1 MARNEAGLGMFEPPT
16 EASRTDRPSLPALPL
31 AALASKSFHGP
42 RPTSIVVYN
51 TAMEH
56 VLHAFDL
63 LKEEKPEIAGVCAL
77 VGDDRFLKRLART
90 KIRDAVLDD
99 GDATEYDAKTMWRD
113 VIDDISTLSLFGDGP
128 RLVFISGGDE
138 FVKNNRTQLE
148 TYSANPSSSGIL
160 VIDMNTLA
168 SNTRLYKTLAESGQ
182 IVECRPPQKKRG
194 KGSFLDE
201 SRLCEWLREWGKSTH
216 QVNLKRGADEE
227 LLQLVGP
234 ELGLLDQELAKL
246 ALFCDAKAEVTV
258 ELVQQVVGGWR
269 TKTTWEL
276 LDAALDG
283 NAAEAISQLERLLQA
298 GEAPQA
304 IAGAM
309 LWSLRRFADTAQ
321 LVMEAEHSGRKISLP
336 MALEQAGF
344 KKWPKGAL
352 ARAEKQLRQLGRE
365 RAGDLYG
372 KLLQL
377 DLSMKGSHSSPTR
390 ARWALE
396 QFLVSLSKQASVA

>member
-1 MARNEAGLGMFEPPT
+1 
-16 EASRTDRPSLPALPL
+16 
-31 AALASKSFHGP
+31 
-42 RPTSIVVYN
+42 
-51 TAMEH
+51 MEH
-56 VLHAFDL
+56 LLHAFDL
-63 LKEEKPEIAGVCAL
+63 LKDNKPEIAGVCAL
-77 VGDDRFLKRLART
+77 VGEDRFLKRLART
-90 KIRDAVLDD
+90 KIRDAIATDN
-99 GDATEYDAKTMWRD
+99 DATEYDSKAMWRD

-128 RLVFISGGDE
+128 RLVFISGGDD
-138 FVKNNRTQLE
+138 FVKNNRPQLE
-148 TYSANPSSSGIL
+148 AYSASPSKAGIL
-160 VIDMNTLA
+160 VIDLKTLA

-182 IVECRPPQKKRG
+182 IIECRPPQTKRG
-194 KGSFLDE
+194 KSSYLDE
-201 SRLCEWLREWGKSTH
+201 SRLCDWLREWGKSTH

-246 ALFCDAKAEVTV
+246 ALFCEANAEVSV

-321 LVMEAEHSGRKISLP
+321 LVMEAEHAGRKVSLSL
-336 MALEQAGF
+336 ALEQAGF

-352 ARAEKQLRQLGRE
+352 ARAEKQLRQVGRD
-365 RAGDLYG
+365 RAADLYK

-377 DLSMKGSHSSPTR
+377 DLSMKGSHSAPTR

-396 QFLVSLSKQASVA
+396 QFLVSLSKQAVVA